1 MVDGVRY
8 QAIGPDSVY
17 AQELFETEELN
28 GYLDKMV
35 EVQKS
40 LSDAIRYDSTVERT
54 FAETLNAN
62 EAVKVFAKL
71 PDWFKVPTPLGSYNP
86 DWAVLL
92 TSEAG
97 DRLYFV
103 VETKGTQFLEDL
115 RASEADK
122 IQCGAKHFRA
132 IARADKEPEFLQAVT
147 AEQVLQ
153 RAAT

>member
-1 MVDGVRY
+1 
-8 QAIGPDSVY
+8 
-17 AQELFETEELN
+17 
-28 GYLDKMV
+28 MV

-40 LSDAIRYDSTVERT
+40 VSDSIRYESTIERT

-71 PDWFKVPTPLGSYNP
+71 PDWFKVPTPLGPYNP

-92 TSEAG
+92 SGEGG

-103 VETKGTQFLEDL
+103 VETKGSQFLEDL

-122 IQCGAKHFRA
+122 IRCGSAHFQE
-132 IARADKEPEFLQAVT
+132 IALADKQPVFMQAVT
-147 AEQVLQ
+147 AEDVMK
-153 RAAT
+153 RASA